1 MYIRKYLYFYLCQ
14 NFVKFNSEFV
24 NYLQFLFTSI
34 QGSKG
39 KKSINQSISPIIIHR
54 VIHSA
59 DYILLKHLETSLHKL
74 SNKNSIRVPTFV
86 NPMNDKRFNKT
97 LGTCV
102 INSPMSPPSLAY
114 VSYEVFLQMLGN
126 LSDIKSKKG

>member
-1 MYIRKYLYFYLCQ
+1 M
-14 NFVKFNSEFV
+14 
-24 NYLQFLFTSI
+24 
-34 QGSKG
+34 
-39 KKSINQSISPIIIHR
+39 SINQSIYPIIIQR

-59 DYILLKHLETSLHKL
+59 DYNNLLKHLETSFHKL

-114 VSYEVFLQMLGN
+114 VSYEVFLQSLT
-126 LSDIKSKKG
+126 